1 MKDNFISTIPKE
13 FIPYQLPENWK
24 WFLWS
29 DLITNYQQGMIRS
42 NSQLGE
48 GNAEYLKMG
57 DLDSS
62 GRANFSNLA
71 RTEASQK
78 EIEEFLL
85 KEGDFLINVR
95 NSKELVGKTCLIQNI
110 NNRTVLFNHMLV
122 RMDHGSIELNYYIN
136 AFLNIPSSKKMLDRI
151 KQGTTTVIA
160 LYQRDLNKI
169 PIPLPDNK
177 TFNNIVELYKSINQK
192 IELNNKINAELEA
205 MAKALYDYWF
215 VQFDFPVQSK
225 KNPELVEGY
234 KSSGGKMV
242 WNEELKREIPEGWE
256 IGTISDISE
265 LIRGVSYDK
274 KSIKTSNDSN
284 VIPILR
290 ATNITGNQIDLN
302 DMVYVPSELVNE
314 KQILNKFDILITMS
328 SGSIDHIGKNGF
340 YYFDEIVSFG
350 AFCAKFVPKQHY
362 HFYLFNYTQSDFMSN
377 TIKNEC
383 LGTNINNLN
392 SGMVN
397 GFKLVIP
404 DEDVLKLFNNKVE
417 SIYQKISINYKEN
430 QELAT
435 LRDWLLPMLMNGQVT
450 VASTSSATEN
460 GYEVEDSELGM
471 VAEDKVEYKN

>member
-1 MKDNFISTIPKE
+1 MKDNFISTIPKK
-13 FIPYQLPENWK
+13 FIPYQLPKNWK

-42 NSQLGE
+42 NSQLGK

-57 DLDSS
+57 DLDSR

-136 AFLNIPSSKKMLDRI
+136 AFLNIPSSKKILDRI

-177 TFNNIVELYKSINQK
+177 TFNHIVELYKSISQK

-205 MAKALYDYWF
+205 MAKTLYDYWF
-215 VQFDFPVQSK
+215 VQFDFPSPLSPK
-225 KNPELVEGY
+225 GGINPY

-242 WNEELKREIPEGWE
+242 WNEALKREIPEGWE
-256 IGTISDISE
+256 VKKIKDIAKTGSGGTPKSTEKAYYENGTIPWINSGELNNAFIVSTENFISE
-265 LIRGVSYDK
+265 LGMNNSSAKLFPANTILMAMYGATAG
-274 KSIKTSNDSN
+274 KTSIISFEATTNQAICAIMPLKDGIFHYTKFVLDDMYQYLINLSTGSARDN
-284 VIPILR
+284 LSQEKIKELNIVIPSDKI
-290 ATNITGNQIDLN
+290 IKQF
-302 DMVYVPSELVNE
+302 SETV
-314 KQILNKFDILITMS
+314 KQF
-328 SGSIDHIGKNGF
+328 F
-340 YYFDEIVSFG
+340 YKIE
-350 AFCAKFVPKQHY
+350 
-362 HFYLFNYTQSDFMSN
+362 
-377 TIKNEC
+377 
-383 LGTNINNLN
+383 NNL
-392 SGMVN
+392 
-397 GFKLVIP
+397 
-404 DEDVLKLFNNKVE
+404 
-417 SIYQKISINYKEN
+417 KEN
-430 QELAT
+430 QELAS
-435 LRDWLLPMLMNGQVT
+435 LRDWLLPMLMNGQVSVGE
-450 VASTSSATEN
+450 VAKE
-460 GYEVEDSELGM
+460 YQMEVESLGM
-471 VAEDKVEYKN
+471 VAEEKERYK